1 MRHSS
6 SVTAGV
12 PRCEGGI
19 RIGVFSRPSVSAFSR
34 PHFPDLHSV
43 IGPGYLP
50 LEQCQSG
57 GFSHPLSRSA
67 LVQKMKLLGPPVQI
81 GFRHLPAVLL
91 PQLQEPLVGLVGVN
105 LSSPLPARGLCS
117 DSLGF
122 AIPALSPE

>member
-1 MRHSS
+1 MHYVLSTCVVARKLSGIGLQPPLGLGFQSS
-6 SVTAGV
+6 L
-12 PRCEGGI
+12 
-19 RIGVFSRPSVSAFSR
+19 
-34 PHFPDLHSV
+34 FPGLHSV
-43 IGPGYLP
+43 LGLGYLP

-67 LVQKMKLLGPPVQI
+67 LVQEMKLLGPPVQI